1 MKLLHAYIWKHTQPK
16 VDVTEVVYPVFY
28 GNPVYPMFQNP
39 VCYKDVFDISYENA
53 NLQFVFL
60 KPDNTRYWYHTFIH
74 DIHHPFY
81 IPPFVSDS
89 LLNESIQNLAI

>member
-1 MKLLHAYIWKHTQPK
+1 MKLLHAYIWKQNQPK
-16 VDVTEVVYPVFY
+16 VDITELVCPVFY
-28 GNPVYPMFQNP
+28 GNPV
-39 VCYKDVFDISYENA
+39 CYNDLFDVSYENA

-89 LLNESIQNLAI
+89 LLNESVQNLAI